1 MTTRAQVYITATVA
15 CGILLI
21 AISLGGLRD
30 ALRSPAYGPF
40 FLFALLGSTLKIRI
54 PRLTGTISVNF
65 LFVLIAASVFTFA
78 ETVLMASA
86 AGTVQCCWRPKRRP
100 RFIQVCFNVA
110 ALAISSAVAYRC
122 SHLITV
128 ADGSSFAVLLTTGGC
143 MYFVVNTFLVSGVLC
158 LIEHKPLLDVWRQC
172 YLWSFPYYLLG
183 TGIAGLV
190 VLTGRSHGWTASF
203 AILPS
208 IFLLYVFY
216 HLCVE
221 WVAGALQAGGNTAC
235 QADRARIDG
244 TPHYPLMHGLA
255 STRTPL

>member
-1 MTTRAQVYITATVA
+1 MSRRAQVFISATIA

-21 AISLGGLRD
+21 AISAGGLRD

-86 AGTVQCCWRPKRRP
+86 AGTVQCCWKPKSRP
-100 RFIQVCFNVA
+100 RLIQVCFNVA
-110 ALAISSAVAYRC
+110 ALAISSAVAYRS
-122 SHLITV
+122 SHLLTMPE
-128 ADGSSFAVLLTTGGC
+128 GGSFAVLLITGGC
-143 MYFVVNTFLVSGVLC
+143 MYFAINTFLVSGVLC
-158 LIEHKPLLDVWRQC
+158 LIERKSLFDIWRQC

-183 TGIAGLV
+183 TGIAALV
-190 VLTGRSHGWTASF
+190 VLTGRSYGWTASF

-208 IFLLYVFY
+208 MYLIYVFY

-221 WVAGALQAGGNTAC
+221 RLAGG
-235 QADRARIDG
+235 
-244 TPHYPLMHGLA
+244 MGLA
-255 STRTPL
+255 STRTATTE